1 MITTYEEAKQFL
13 TTAALDVE
21 ADFGSQAVD
30 EAWSDLVHVTCE
42 QCTPEVAEELARRE
56 GVQLR

>member
-1 MITTYEEAKQFL
+1 MITTYEEAKQWL

-30 EAWSDLVHVTCE
+30 DAWSDLVKVTCSN
-42 QCTPEVAEELARRE
+42 CTPEVAAELARRE
-56 GVQLR
+56 GVQL